1 MRSKIIALALG
12 ASALTI
18 SGCVTNPE
26 TGEREFQGRTV
37 LGAGLGALGG
47 YLLGDLI
54 GGKRSRTEEIVGA
67 GIGAVAGGAIG
78 QYMDRQERE
87 LRRQTAGS
95 GVEVIRQGDEITL
108 RVPSGITFAQNSY
121 AIQPQFRA
129 TLDEVA
135 STLRAYPSTYID
147 VLGHTSSE
155 GSDAYNQTLSE
166 QRARSVADYL
176 SGQGVQQQRIETRGY
191 GETQLLVDP
200 ERTEADRSANR
211 RVEIRVVPVTEGDV
225 RQVS

>member
-1 MRSKIIALALG
+1 
-12 ASALTI
+12 
-18 SGCVTNPE
+18 
-26 TGEREFQGRTV
+26 
-37 LGAGLGALGG
+37 
-47 YLLGDLI
+47 
-54 GGKRSRTEEIVGA
+54 
-67 GIGAVAGGAIG
+67 
-78 QYMDRQERE
+78 MDKQERD

-121 AIQPQFRA
+121 AIQPQFRT

-155 GSDAYNQTLSE
+155 GSDAFNQNLSE

-176 SGQGVQQQRIETRGY
+176 TARGVQDQRIATRGY
-191 GETQLLVDP
+191 GESQLLVDP
-200 ERTEADRSANR
+200 EQSEADRSANR
-211 RVEIRVVPVTEGDV
+211 RVEIRVVPITEQDV
-225 RQVS
+225 RRAG